1 MDNSR
6 LIERLKH
13 IKERMQR
20 ASVRVKRDL
29 KTGAI
34 IAAVGT
40 VTSVAPSSKAAQP
53 SARETSADRDAIAM
67 TLNRPAS
74 RLLPED
80 ITTHRTM
87 VNISANTQ
95 KIIEFQNKALNKSGD
110 EIKDFDNATKY
121 SIWDVTFKREVGT
134 MSNPVGVYKEYA
146 GSLQFDNFNARNLA
160 IYALIN
166 KDYQNIADKFFNKK
180 DNPQGFKNALSA
192 FQKEYNAKG
201 NLAFHSGNAYRSKL
215 SAFIVS
221 DFKKRFA
228 QEGEENPYQ
237 FLDLQREYASDCY
250 ASFGKADFDEILA
263 TLHKKNIEID
273 DVSWP
278 IIGMWCSKQ
287 IATGNFKGIAKML
300 EGKTLDYI
308 NSPDYVKDLSNR
320 FPSVFKDEGGKMA
333 VKFAL
338 EHLNEGHSLTTIKEV
353 SQIARRPDIYQNYL
367 NLLRFTSPKAKR
379 TYAQAKELH
388 KNQKR
393 IFEKACVE
401 RL

>member
-53 SARETSADRDAIAM
+53 SARETSADRNAIAM

-166 KDYQNIADKFFNKK
+166 F
-180 DNPQGFKNALSA
+180 
-192 FQKEYNAKG
+192 
-201 NLAFHSGNAYRSKL
+201 
-215 SAFIVS
+215 
-221 DFKKRFA
+221 
-228 QEGEENPYQ
+228 
-237 FLDLQREYASDCY
+237 
-250 ASFGKADFDEILA
+250 
-263 TLHKKNIEID
+263 
-273 DVSWP
+273 
-278 IIGMWCSKQ
+278 
-287 IATGNFKGIAKML
+287 
-300 EGKTLDYI
+300 
-308 NSPDYVKDLSNR
+308 
-320 FPSVFKDEGGKMA
+320 
-333 VKFAL
+333 
-338 EHLNEGHSLTTIKEV
+338 
-353 SQIARRPDIYQNYL
+353 
-367 NLLRFTSPKAKR
+367 
-379 TYAQAKELH
+379 
-388 KNQKR
+388 
-393 IFEKACVE
+393 
-401 RL
+401 